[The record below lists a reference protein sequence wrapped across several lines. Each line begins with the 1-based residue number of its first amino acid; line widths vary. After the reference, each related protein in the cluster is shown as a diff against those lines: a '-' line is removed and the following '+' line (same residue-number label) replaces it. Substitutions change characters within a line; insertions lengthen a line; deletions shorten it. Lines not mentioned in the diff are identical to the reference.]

1 MRFYDTG
8 LNVKYL
14 QDFRGSYKPKTTY
27 CCFNNDPSE
36 FSLVRDFALYI
47 FFLLDVVS
55 IFRVQFRGPIRS
67 CNNNITMT
75 THSLNVGRKLCGSR
89 RLCVSMATAR
99 VDRFV
104 NGIFAEQMKIMAC
117 FKPDKKR
124 KVDSKNLEFK
134 TEWTDKYAFVLPV
147 GSTKPM
153 CSICNETVALV
164 KSGNAKRHYETKHAH
179 LEQKYPQNSE
189 VRGRK
194 INHLQSY
201 QATCS
206 VIVRSAT
213 QQERAYL
220 NILL

>member
-1 MRFYDTG
+1 
-8 LNVKYL
+8 
-14 QDFRGSYKPKTTY
+14 
-27 CCFNNDPSE
+27 
-36 FSLVRDFALYI
+36 I
-47 FFLLDVVS
+47 FDLGVVS
-55 IFRVQFRGPIRS
+55 IFRVQSRGPIRS

-75 THSLNVGRKLCGSR
+75 THSLNVGRELCGSR
-89 RLCVSMATAR
+89 RLCVSMSKTRAG
-99 VDRFV
+99 RFV
-104 NGIFAEQMKIMAC
+104 NGNFLS
-117 FKPDKKR
+117 KR
-124 KVDSKNLEFK
+124 KSWRALSPTKNEKWMPKIANLRQ
-134 TEWTDKYAFVLPV
+134 WTDKYAFVLPV

-153 CSICNETVALV
+153 CLIGNETVALV

-179 LEQKYPQNSE
+179 FEQKYPQNSE

-206 VIVRSAT
+206 IIVRSAT

>member
-1 MRFYDTG
+1 MWFLSSVSNPEVQSG
-8 LNVKYL
+8 AVI
-14 QDFRGSYKPKTTY
+14 TT
-27 CCFNNDPSE
+27 
-36 FSLVRDFALYI
+36 SLWQL
-47 FFLLDVVS
+47 
-55 IFRVQFRGPIRS
+55 
-67 CNNNITMT
+67 
-75 THSLNVGRKLCGSR
+75 THSMLAASSVGHAG
-89 RLCVSMATAR
+89 CVCQWQQCRQIDMWTVFFSQRT
-99 VDRFV
+99 
-104 NGIFAEQMKIMAC
+104 KIMAC

-124 KVDSKNLEFK
+124 KVDSKNREFK

-153 CSICNETVALV
+153 CLICNETVALV
-164 KSGNAKRHYETKHAH
+164 KSGNVKRHYETKHAH
-179 LEQKYPQNSE
+179 FEQKYPQNSE

-220 NILL
+220 NIYQNQNQNHVYWPSTFSYTRNFFWV

>member
-1 MRFYDTG
+1 
-8 LNVKYL
+8 
-14 QDFRGSYKPKTTY
+14 
-27 CCFNNDPSE
+27 
-36 FSLVRDFALYI
+36 
-47 FFLLDVVS
+47 
-55 IFRVQFRGPIRS
+55 
-67 CNNNITMT
+67 
-75 THSLNVGRKLCGSR
+75 
-89 RLCVSMATAR
+89 MA
-99 VDRFV
+99 F
-104 NGIFAEQMKIMAC
+104 

-124 KVDSKNLEFK
+124 EFK

-153 CSICNETVALV
+153 CLICNETVALV
-164 KSGNAKRHYETKHAH
+164 KSGNVKRHYETKHAH
-179 LEQKYPQNSE
+179 FEQKYPQNSE

-220 NILL
+220 NIYQNQNQNHVYWPSTFSYTRNFFWV